1 VHVPENYSVD
11 DQYQTIVGFHG
22 RGASGLY
29 FEIDTGLSEAQFTGE
44 TIMVYPDGV
53 NRNWAGASYSTLSI
67 EEDLQF
73 AWDLLAKVRQDY
85 CVDSARIYAT
95 GHSNGGGLVN
105 LIACN
110 ATVGAEFAAFA
121 PVSGAFYENTD
132 DQGDCE
138 PARNSTPILEIHG
151 GDDEIISYDG
161 GKGRGGELPS
171 IPDWY
176 VRSPKFSFDAMHA
189 AVLLTQ
195 SVCGT
200 RLDQWAKR
208 DSCDDEKSEK
218 IFNGAV
224 EHVTWSCN
232 RRESVVQHYKVNK
245 GRE

>member
-1 VHVPENYSVD
+1 
-11 DQYQTIVGFHG
+11 
-22 RGASGLY
+22 
-29 FEIDTGLSEAQFTGE
+29 
-44 TIMVYPDGV
+44 MVYPDGV

-67 EEDLQF
+67 EEDLEF
-73 AWDLLAKVRQDY
+73 VWDLLAKVRKDY

-121 PVSGAFYENTD
+121 PVSGAFYENSD

-151 GDDEIISYDG
+151 GDDQIIPYDG

-176 VRSPKFSFDAMHA
+176 VRNSSP
-189 AVLLTQ
+189 
-195 SVCGT
+195 
-200 RLDQWAKR
+200 
-208 DSCDDEKSEK
+208 
-218 IFNGAV
+218 
-224 EHVTWSCN
+224 
-232 RRESVVQHYKVNK
+232 
-245 GRE
+245 